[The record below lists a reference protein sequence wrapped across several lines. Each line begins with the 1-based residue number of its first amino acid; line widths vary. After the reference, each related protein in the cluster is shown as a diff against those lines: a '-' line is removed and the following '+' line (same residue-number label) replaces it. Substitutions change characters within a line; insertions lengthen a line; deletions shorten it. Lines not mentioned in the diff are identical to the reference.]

1 MNREQ
6 FIKVVTKMDADH
18 GQKLSLED
26 YSSACDE
33 LADYFLTAR
42 DAAHSDLEHED
53 A

>member
-1 MNREQ
+1 MNRDE
-6 FIKVVTKMDADH
+6 FIKAVTKLGDDH

-26 YSSACDE
+26 YAEACDE